1 MIKKWYRNLF
11 RIFCLG
17 LAAFLVACGGSSN
30 GGNADSNNNSN
41 ADSGNA
47 GKDPVPLTPLLS
59 PITTANFDYLSAS
72 AYLGLESLAEMAEG
86 VGVAAADFPGALEL
100 PGLLG
105 SDMGAGSAA
114 VPLLGLAM
122 KTAGFQLVAGVPQRF
137 DCEFGGSIT
146 LSGAMAN
153 QNRLTQ
159 GDEVRVV
166 MENCRRPDG
175 PADVAGDLINGNMSL
190 SVKELNGTPGPDSVW
205 SGIIVV
211 RYDNLGSV
219 SDTGTESLNGDA
231 QVNISQSARE
241 NQVLAATGKELRLTQ
256 QAPGKA
262 AQELVLRDYRAD
274 IRKSGDNLSFGGNF
288 TFSTIKPGE
297 GTLLVGV
304 STGKP
309 FTVNIEDAI
318 PVTPP
323 DGAPPGDGIRQVD
336 VYPSSGQMTLTGAA
350 SNATLEAEKSGDQ
363 VPRFLARLT
372 VQATRSD
379 GSYAA
384 SQTLLW
390 KDLLSAL

>member
-1 MIKKWYRNLF
+1 MIKKWYRSLF

-30 GGNADSNNNSN
+30 GGNNSN
-41 ADSGNA
+41 ADSGDA

-122 KTAGFQLVAGVPQRF
+122 KTAGFQLVAGVPQKF

-262 AQELVLRDYRAD
+262 AQELILRDYRAD
-274 IRKSGDNLSFGGNF
+274 IHKSGDNLSFGGNF
-288 TFSTIKPGE
+288 TFSTIKPDE

-304 STGKP
+304 ATGKP

-323 DGAPPGDGIRQVD
+323 DGAPPADGIRQVD
-336 VYPSSGQMTLTGAA
+336 VYPSSGQITVTGAA
-350 SNATLEAEKSGDQ
+350 SNVTLEAEKSAGL
-363 VPRFLARLT
+363 VPSFLARLT
-372 VQATRSD
+372 VQTTRSD